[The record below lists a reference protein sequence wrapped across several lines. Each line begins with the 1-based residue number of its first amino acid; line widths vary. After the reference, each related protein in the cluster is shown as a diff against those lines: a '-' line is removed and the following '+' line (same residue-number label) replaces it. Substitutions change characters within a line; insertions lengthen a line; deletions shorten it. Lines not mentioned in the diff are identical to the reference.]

1 MTGEFENVDD
11 LIGNY
16 YREQIAQELEQSLFS
31 QYVSNEFE
39 EQTKWFN
46 QGLRYAIIL
55 IRHGKE

>member
-1 MTGEFENVDD
+1 MDFENVDD
-11 LIGNY
+11 LIGKY

-31 QYVSNEFE
+31 EFAGKDYE

-55 IRHGKE
+55 IRHGME

>member
-1 MTGEFENVDD
+1 MDFDNVDD

-16 YREQIAQELEQSLFS
+16 YRELIAQELEQSLFS
-31 QYVSNEFE
+31 EFSGRDDE

-55 IRHGKE
+55 VRHGID